1 MWRKLFLI
9 PLLLL
14 IPALAHANQRYTGY
28 CSRGGQNLIV
38 SGITGSILNPYT
50 SLAGGNYI
58 NGSYPFCT
66 ITVYNTGTTTLA
78 SGLSTDAAG
87 LQTLPSIFTADQYG
101 VFYFYAPNFSR
112 LDINLSGANIP
123 SWTIG
128 DVYFCDATCITGG
141 GGGGGTGTL
150 INFAAGNL
158 APLFTTSVSSPAL
171 SPVLSFALSAA
182 PPNTVFGNPTGAAA
196 APIYYTFSLSTI
208 PGSIACSQLP
218 ALTGDVTMPVGTCV
232 TTIALQDKKRVCMI
246 DVGSDD
252 GPLLVST
259 NLGPQLEQCQ
269 VGENAT
275 VYELDVASNAGQP
288 SVVIS
293 KRHCTVAPCVP
304 GPNETVSNLMSS
316 PFITPGTSG
325 STACANTTGAVGL
338 DGLTTCI
345 ATLQNSALMPGDWLE
360 LTSGTADG
368 IARRL
373 SIAIHFTVN

>member
-1 MWRKLFLI
+1 VWRKLFLI

-14 IPALAHANQRYTGY
+14 IPALAHANQRYTGF

-66 ITVYNTGTTTLA
+66 ITVYLTGTTTLA

-87 LQTLPSIFTADQYG
+87 LNILASTFTADQYG

-112 LDINLSGANIP
+112 LDITLSGANIP

-128 DVYFCDATCITGG
+128 DVYFCDASCIT

-171 SPVLSFALSAA
+171 SPVLSFALSNA
-182 PPNTVFGNPTGAAA
+182 PANTVFGNPTGAAA

-232 TTIALQDKKRVCMI
+232 TTIAPQDKKRVCML

-252 GPLLVST
+252 GAVLVTT

-269 VGENAT
+269 IGENAT
-275 VYELDVASNAGQP
+275 VYEIDVAANAGQP
-288 SVVIS
+288 SVIVA
-293 KRHCTVAPCVP
+293 KRHCTSAPCVP
-304 GPNETVSNLMSS
+304 GANETVSQLISAS
-316 PFITPGTSG
+316 LTPGTSG
-325 STACANTTGAVGL
+325 ATSCANTTGSAGL
-338 DGLTTCI
+338 DTFTSCT
-345 ATLQNSALMPGDWLE
+345 ATLQNTALLPGDWIE
-360 LTSGTADG
+360 LLSGTVDG
-368 IARRL
+368 VAKRM